1 MPNLGEQF
9 NNTYFEGDDN
19 LVPYEDTHSY
29 GEFGGTPRSEH
40 PQGLLFHPDTATQ
53 TRNDPLYSRSKQID
67 DLNNLTSEPKVMR
80 DRGKPINY
88 LNTPPLTHAISTTN
102 LSKPMLE
109 NKPVAIESMR
119 STKKAGSFSPGEQK
133 ISVNLQNI
141 YGHDL
146 PYAELGSTFTH
157 EWGHKEDQD
166 NLTSHG
172 ARTMM
177 HKGRMVGYRG
187 IETARSVTKGM
198 TITSPVMEG
207 VADGYKDRFGTI
219 TDHTSGE
226 EVSERYLNPIE
237 NDERHLDFTDQGSTE
252 VGYGVNFKGWRD
264 KHEQALYAATRI
276 HVSMHGRAGIESLP
290 DMDALA
296 DKHLSSL
303 QQEVESKTGK
313 PAENSAKFATT
324 ARHLYLGQ
332 MMENHPHVRE
342 GLQQLGLGD
351 VGEYSRAV
359 HAHYTAPLP
368 PKEQSTLPGFEKLAP
383 TAPPLPKSI
392 KVNRTDPVAVAQN
405 ERKAQAKAKKN
416 QPLISR
422 NKEGGFSIRLF

>member
-9 NNTYFEGDDN
+9 NNTYFAGDDN
-19 LVPYEDTHSY
+19 TTPYEDDHQY
-29 GEFGGTPRSEH
+29 GQVSRNTRSKH

-53 TRNDPLYSRSKQID
+53 SRDDPMYSMDQRVKDVGEVTGDVS
-67 DLNNLTSEPKVMR
+67 S
-80 DRGKPINY
+80 
-88 LNTPPLTHAISTTN
+88 NTNKLPSWGNIVLAKAVASTN
-102 LSKPMLE
+102 LSTPMLK
-109 NKPVAIESMR
+109 NKPIKIEGMR
-119 STKKAGSFSPGEQK
+119 STVKAGYFSPGEQK
-133 ISVNLQNI
+133 LVVNRQDQ
-141 YGHDL
+141 YGNDVSAHDM
-146 PYAELGSTFTH
+146 ASTFTH

-166 NLTSHG
+166 TLTAQSS
-172 ARTMM
+172 RTQMY
-177 HKGRMVGYRG
+177 KGKLIGYRE
-187 IETARSVTKGM
+187 IENARSSTKGA
-198 TITSPVMEG
+198 TVTSPVMEG

-219 TDHTSGE
+219 KEDNSGD
-226 EVSERYLNPIE
+226 EVTERYLNPVE
-237 NDERHLDFTDQGSTE
+237 NADRHLDFTEQGSTAQ
-252 VGYGVNFKGWRD
+252 GYGINFKGWRD
-264 KHEQALYAATRI
+264 KHEQALYAATRL

-290 DMDALA
+290 DMDDLA

-303 QQEVESKTGK
+303 KQEVESKTGK
-313 PAENSAKFATT
+313 RAENNAKFATT

-332 MMENHPHVRE
+332 MMEDHPHVRE
-342 GLQQLGLGD
+342 GLKQLGLRD

-392 KVNRTDPVAVAQN
+392 KVNRTDSVAVAQN

-416 QPLISR
+416 QPLITR